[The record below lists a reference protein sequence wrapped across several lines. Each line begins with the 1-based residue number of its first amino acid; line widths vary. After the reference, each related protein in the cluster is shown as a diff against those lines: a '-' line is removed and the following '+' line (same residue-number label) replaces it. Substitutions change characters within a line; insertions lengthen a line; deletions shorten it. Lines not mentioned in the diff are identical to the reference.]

1 MRSRLF
7 ALVLTLALTAGGS
20 VHAQLYC
27 GRTVS
32 FATQNVVQIRQGG
45 SWVYA
50 LNLPNTELSL
60 PIGPDCQSVM
70 GLAFGQEIRGS
81 NGTTMRMQHEPNSI
95 AILVT
100 DTRATT
106 RATASGIA
114 IVVRIDLSPRLLAQ
128 NACAVA
134 VRLAASPGGGA
145 LTLQGRSVPASQA
158 RIISRS
164 SRCAA
169 TPS

>member
-1 MRSRLF
+1 
-7 ALVLTLALTAGGS
+7 
-20 VHAQLYC
+20 
-27 GRTVS
+27 
-32 FATQNVVQIRQGG
+32 
-45 SWVYA
+45 
-50 LNLPNTELSL
+50 
-60 PIGPDCQSVM
+60 
-70 GLAFGQEIRGS
+70 
-81 NGTTMRMQHEPNSI
+81 MQHEPNSI
-95 AILVT
+95 AILAT
-100 DTRATT
+100 DTRATA

-134 VRLAASPGGGA
+134 IRLAASPGGGA
-145 LTLQGRSVPASQA
+145 LTLQGRLVPASQA

>member
-1 MRSRLF
+1 
-7 ALVLTLALTAGGS
+7 
-20 VHAQLYC
+20 
-27 GRTVS
+27 
-32 FATQNVVQIRQGG
+32 
-45 SWVYA
+45 
-50 LNLPNTELSL
+50 
-60 PIGPDCQSVM
+60 M

-114 IVVRIDLSPRLLAQ
+114 IVVRIDLSPRLLARTP
-128 NACAVA
+128 A
-134 VRLAASPGGGA
+134 RSPSASPPHRRRGA
-145 LTLQGRSVPASQA
+145 DLQGRSVPASQA
-158 RIISRS
+158 RIMSRS